1 MHIQLNQSLVE
12 LIVNTVYI
20 LDHSRDIAQQIAII
34 ASFNA
39 TITSYNPLKLNN
51 SIINTLTFLYII

>member
-1 MHIQLNQSLVE
+1 MQIKLNQSLVE
-12 LIVNTVYI
+12 LIVETVYI
-20 LDHSRDIAQQIAII
+20 LDHSRSIAQQLAII

-39 TITSYNPLKLNN
+39 TITSSNTLTLNN